1 VTLSNEQTKSPFA
14 RRAYFYVEQGYSVI
28 PIAPGTKR
36 PGTYSEADGW
46 KGMFDWERFGTR
58 VPSDIELSH
67 WDNWPDAGIGLVCG
81 KLSNIVAL
89 DRDYDAPGTDAL
101 ERIIPYSPV
110 KKKGAKGYTAF
121 FRYTGERSTSWN
133 LNGVRVLDMLSDG
146 RQTLMPGTLH
156 PDGHTY
162 VYLTEDCLEE
172 MRAEDLPA
180 LPANFAEQVAM
191 VLAPYQTDEDKKYQ
205 RTPRK
210 HDDTTDPIS
219 TDLSFTAQYFRDL
232 NRTALQ
238 QLDAWV
244 PTLIPTAK
252 PERDGFRAIATWR
265 GAERPNVGIH
275 ASGIFDFGGNYGMT
289 PIDIVMYVHGLTF
302 SKAAEQLRACVRVEE
317 PEPIMLA
324 VRAPRIHAGEEID
337 EETGEIT
344 PTAAPPTR
352 LPWQSPR
359 FPAAVAESAAPVFIA
374 PSSSAAPAPAI
385 PAFIMRPPGMLG
397 RISAWINETAPKRQP
412 ELAVA
417 AAITLGATVM
427 QRVYR
432 SNFANFT
439 SLYVVMV
446 AKSTEGKEHPQASV
460 ERVLT
465 AANLTELVAGSGYTS
480 SGAVYSELLR
490 KPSHL
495 AVIDEMGKL
504 LKLSRAKGNSN
515 SEAAIDKLVEAFGKC
530 AGVMRPPV
538 YSSMTLKPGA
548 TPAADRVIHNPAIS
562 LLGATTPAT
571 FYESLT
577 DDLVRDGFLGR
588 LLVIESSQ
596 PRQLARLVDQTEP
609 PADIVQ
615 WCADVAGELRKKG
628 DLAAIP
634 SAEMPAATLPFPF
647 EDSCHFLL
655 KPFEEELNDLKTAHE
670 ADGLDVLLGRTY
682 EKSLRLA
689 MIAAKATH
697 PDENIV
703 KAADLQWAIAY
714 VRHYDLA
721 LLESVRTKRTRSEL
735 DAELQRML
743 RYITAARTYSK
754 DRKYAALLSKG
765 FMPHAKLLKLMAVD
779 SKTMKNLVETAVES
793 GTIGKSPG
801 TGDGYAGDV
810 YCLRSD

>member
-1 VTLSNEQTKSPFA
+1 MIETKSPFA
-14 RRAYFYVEQGYSVI
+14 RRAFFYIEQGYSVI

-46 KGMFDWERFGTR
+46 KGMFDWERFGGR
-58 VPSDIELSH
+58 MPSDIELEH
-67 WDNWPDAGIGLVCG
+67 WDRWDGAGIGLVCG

-121 FRYTGERSTSWN
+121 FQYSGERSTSWN

-172 MRAEDLPA
+172 IPAKDLPM
-180 LPANFAEQVAM
+180 LPADFAEQVAA
-191 VLAPYQTDEDKKYQ
+191 VLAPYQTDTDRKYQ

-210 HDDTTDPIS
+210 HDDTADPIS
-219 TDLSFTAQYFRDL
+219 TDLTFTGAYFRDL
-232 NRTALQ
+232 NRAALEQ
-238 QLDAWV
+238 IEDWV
-244 PTLIPTAK
+244 PKLIQTARV
-252 PERDGFRAIATWR
+252 ERDGFRAIATWR
-265 GAERPNVGIH
+265 GAEKANVGIH
-275 ASGIFDFGGNYGMT
+275 PSGIFDFGGNYGMT
-289 PIDIVMYVHGLTF
+289 PIDLVMYAHGLTF
-302 SKAAEQLRACVRVEE
+302 GKAAEQLRACVRLDE
-317 PEPIMLA
+317 PEPITLTDIA
-324 VRAPRIHAGEEID
+324 APRIHAGEQID
-337 EETGEIT
+337 EETGEIKT
-344 PTAAPPTR
+344 TAPR
-352 LPWQSPR
+352 LPWQVPTA
-359 FPAAVAESAAPVFIA
+359 FVPAAEPAAPVYIA
-374 PSSSAAPAPAI
+374 PNSSAALAPAI
-385 PAFIMRPPGMLG
+385 PSFIMHPPGMLG
-397 RISAWINETAPKRQP
+397 RIAAWINETAPKRQP
-412 ELAVA
+412 ELSVA

-465 AANLTELVAGSGYTS
+465 AANLTGLVAGSGYTS

-515 SEAAIDKLVEAFGKC
+515 SEAAIDKLVEAFGKT

-538 YSSMTLKPGA
+538 YSSMTMKPGM
-548 TPAADRVIHNPAIS
+548 TPTGDRVIHNPAIS

-596 PRQLARLVDQTEP
+596 PRQLARLVDQTDP
-609 PADIVQ
+609 PADIIQ
-615 WCADVAGELRKKG
+615 WCADVNGELRKKG
-628 DLAAIP
+628 DLADVA
-634 SAEMPAATLPFPF
+634 SAEMPASTIPFPF
-647 EDSCHFLL
+647 EEQCHYLL
-655 KPFEEELNDLKTAHE
+655 KPFEEELNDLKSAHE

-697 PDENIV
+697 PEENIV
-703 KAADLQWAIAY
+703 RAKDLQWAIAY
-714 VRHYDLA
+714 VRHYDLQ
-721 LLESVRTKRTRSEL
+721 LLESVRTKRTRNEV
-735 DAELQRML
+735 DAEIKRM
-743 RYITAARTYSK
+743 ITYVSK
-754 DRKYAALLSKG
+754 AKNYTTDRKFARLLSQG
-765 FMPHAKLLKLMAVD
+765 LMPHAKLLKLMAVD
-779 SKTMKNLVETAVES
+779 SRTFRSLVETALET
-793 GTIGKSPG
+793 GALGKSPG
-801 TGDGYAGDV
+801 ISDGYVGDV
-810 YCLRSD
+810 YSIPSGQD

>member
-1 VTLSNEQTKSPFA
+1 MTETTKSPFA
-14 RRAYFYVEQGYSVI
+14 RRAYMYLEMGYSVL

-36 PGTYSEADGW
+36 PGTWSNAKGW
-46 KGMFDWERFGTR
+46 EGMFDWERFGSR
-58 VPSDIELSH
+58 LASDIETGH
-67 WDNWPDAGIGLVCG
+67 WEKWPDAGIGLVCG

-121 FRYTGERSTSWN
+121 FRYNGERSTSWN
-133 LNGVRVLDMLSDG
+133 LNGMRVLDMLSDG
-146 RQTLMPGTLH
+146 RQTLMPGTIH

-162 VYLTEDCLEE
+162 VYLTEDVLEE
-172 MRAEDLPA
+172 MRADDLPQ
-180 LPANFAEQVAM
+180 LPDDFAVQVAK
-191 VLAPYQTDEDKKYQ
+191 VLEPYQTEDDRKYQ
-205 RTPRK
+205 RMPRK
-210 HDDTTDPIS
+210 HDDAAGPIN
-219 TDLSFTAQYFRDL
+219 TELSVNGAYFRDL
-232 NRTALQ
+232 NRAALE
-238 QLDAWV
+238 QLDTWV
-244 PTLIPTAK
+244 TKLIPTARA
-252 PERDGFRAIATWR
+252 ERDGFRCIATWR
-265 GAERPNVGIH
+265 NAERPNVGVH
-275 ASGIFDFGGNYGMT
+275 PSGIFDFGGNYGMT
-289 PIDIVMYVHGLTF
+289 PIDLVMYAHGLTF
-302 SKAAEQLRACVRVEE
+302 NRAAEQLRACVKMDE
-317 PEPIMLA
+317 PEPIMFSA
-324 VRAPRIHAGEEID
+324 APQLGSGEPYD
-337 EETGEIT
+337 PETGEII
-344 PTAAPPTR
+344 TAPAPRR
-352 LPWQSPR
+352 LPWQMPR
-359 FPAAVAESAAPVFIA
+359 VAEKAPVYLA
-374 PSSSAAPAPAI
+374 PTSSAGPAPAI
-385 PAFIMRPPGMLG
+385 PAFIMQPPGILG
-397 RISAWINETAPKRQP
+397 RIAAWINETAPKRQP

-427 QRVYR
+427 QRIYR

-465 AANLTELVAGSGYTS
+465 AANLTGLVAGSGYTS

-515 SEAAIDKLVEAFGKC
+515 SEAAIDKLVEAFGKL

-538 YSSMTLKPGA
+538 YSSMTLAKNMPAPG
-548 TPAADRVIHNPAIS
+548 DRVIHNPAIS

-609 PADIVQ
+609 PEDIVE
-615 WCADVAGELRKKG
+615 WCINTHGELRKKG
-628 DLAAIP
+628 DLADVP
-634 SAEMPAATLPFPF
+634 SAEMAAATLPMPF
-647 EDSCHFLL
+647 EEACHHLL

-670 ADGLDVLLGRTY
+670 PDGLDVLLGRTY

-697 PDENIV
+697 PGENV
-703 KAADLQWAIAY
+703 VRVDDLQWAIAY
-714 VRHYDLA
+714 VRHYDLQ
-721 LLESVRTKRTRSEL
+721 LLESVRTKRTRGEI
-735 DAELQRML
+735 DAQLQRMT
-743 RYITAARTYSK
+743 RYVGAARKYVDDK
-754 DRKYAALLSKG
+754 KYAVILAKG
-765 FMPHAKLLKLMAVD
+765 LMPHAKLLKLMKID
-779 SKTMKNLVETAVES
+779 SKSMRNLVDTALES
-793 GTIGKSPG
+793 GIILRSPG
-801 TGDGYAGDV
+801 VGDGYPGDV
-810 YCLRSD
+810 YCLSGTANE

>member
-1 VTLSNEQTKSPFA
+1 MNTEQKSPFA
-14 RRAYFYVEQGYSVI
+14 RRAFFYIEMGYSVI

-46 KGMFDWERFGTR
+46 KGMYDWERFGHR
-58 VPSDIELSH
+58 LASEIELSH
-67 WDNWPDAGIGLVCG
+67 WEKWPGAGIGLVCG

-101 ERIIPYSPV
+101 ERIIPPSPV

-121 FRYTGERSTSWN
+121 YRYNGEPSTSWN
-133 LNGVRVLDMLSDG
+133 LNGMRVLDMLSDG

-162 VYLTEDCLEE
+162 VYLLEDVLEE
-172 MRAEDLPA
+172 MRAEDLPV
-180 LPANFAEQVAM
+180 LPDDFAAQVSA
-191 VLAPYQTDEDKKYQ
+191 VLAPYQTEVDRKYQ

-210 HDDTTDPIS
+210 HDDTAEPIS
-219 TDLSFTAQYFRDL
+219 TDLSFTGAYFRDL
-232 NRTALQ
+232 NRAALQ
-238 QLDAWV
+238 QLEAWV
-244 PTLIPTAK
+244 PKLIQSARV
-252 PERDGFRAIATWR
+252 ERDGFRCIATWR
-265 GAERPNVGIH
+265 GAEKPNVGVH
-275 ASGIFDFGGNYGMT
+275 PSGIFDFGGNYGMT
-289 PIDIVMYVHGLTF
+289 PIDLVMYAHGLSF
-302 SKAAEQLRACVRVEE
+302 GKAAEQLRACVLMDE
-317 PEPIMLA
+317 PEPIVLGDM
-324 VRAPRIHAGEEID
+324 RAPRIHAGEQID
-337 EETGEIT
+337 PDTGEIT
-344 PTAAPPTR
+344 PLAPEPKR
-352 LPWQSPR
+352 LPWQVPGFR
-359 FPAAVAESAAPVFIA
+359 PAPPVEAAPVYLA
-374 PSSSAAPAPAI
+374 PTSSTAPAPAI
-385 PAFIMRPPGMLG
+385 PAFIMHPPGMLG
-397 RISAWINETAPKRQP
+397 RIASWINETAPKRQP

-427 QRVYR
+427 QRIYR

-465 AANLTELVAGSGYTS
+465 AANLTDLVAGSGYTS

-515 SEAAIDKLVEAFGKC
+515 SEAAIDKLVEAFGKL

-538 YSSMTLKPGA
+538 YSSMTLGKGV
-548 TPAADRVIHNPAIS
+548 TPAGDRVIHNPAIS

-571 FYESLT
+571 FYEALT

-596 PRQLARLVDQTEP
+596 PRQLARLVDQTDP

-615 WCADVAGELRKKG
+615 WCVDVNGELRKKG
-628 DLAAIP
+628 DLAAVA
-634 SAEMPAATLPFPF
+634 SAEMAASTLPLPF
-647 EDSCHFLL
+647 EEACHFLL
-655 KPFEEELNDLKTAHE
+655 KPFEEELNDLKSAHE

-697 PDENIV
+697 PDDNIV
-703 KAADLQWAIAY
+703 RAADLQWAIAY
-714 VRHYDLA
+714 VRHYDLQ
-721 LLESVRTKRTRSEL
+721 LLESVRTKRTRGDI
-735 DAELQRML
+735 DASIQRMV
-743 RYITAARTYSK
+743 RYISAARNYK
-754 DRKYAALLSKG
+754 DRKYAALLGKG

-779 SKTMKNLVETAVES
+779 SKSLRNLIETALETGV
-793 GTIGKSPG
+793 IGKSPG
-801 TGDGYAGDV
+801 LGDGYAGDV
-810 YCLRSD
+810 YCLTAAGE